1 MIERIVNFAVARRWF
16 VLLMTLIAALL
27 GSAALMRLP
36 IDAVPDVTNNQVQI
50 NIVASALSPNE
61 VEKQVAWPIETALA
75 GIPGLDR
82 TRSPSRN
89 GFAQVTAVFDD
100 SVDIYFARNQNA
112 VRLRTAQDT
121 LPSGVHPEL
130 GPRPEERSVATTLVT
145 TSG

>member
-61 VEKQVAWPIETALA
+61 VEKQVA
-75 GIPGLDR
+75 
-82 TRSPSRN
+82 RSEEHTSEL
-89 GFAQVTAVFDD
+89 QSTMHIQYAVFRFKK
-100 SVDIYFARNQNA
+100 IKKHN
-112 VRLRTAQDT
+112 
-121 LPSGVHPEL
+121 
-130 GPRPEERSVATTLVT
+130 TTHT
-145 TSG
+145 QHTQ

>member
-75 GIPGLDR
+75 GLQGLDR
-82 TRSPSRN
+82 NRSLSRN
-89 GFAQVTAVFDD
+89 GFAPETAVIDD
-100 SVDIYFARNQNA
+100 SVELSFTSKQQM
-112 VRLRTAQDT
+112 VR
-121 LPSGVHPEL
+121 
-130 GPRPEERSVATTLVT
+130 AT
-145 TSG
+145 